1 MGPVGVG
8 VVAESGAG
16 GRSVAGGFDE
26 RLSLGHVA
34 AGLATVMMTGV
45 ATDAYAQS
53 TQLPT
58 IDVQGTGTSPDNTLQ
73 AETGVSRLGR
83 VQDIPQTV
91 QVINQ
96 QTMQQQGVTNLDQ
109 ALRNVPGV
117 TVAIGEGGGGLN
129 GDQFRIRGFQAKGDI
144 YLDGLRDFGV
154 YTRDSFAYEQ
164 VQVLKGPSSESFG
177 FGTTGGAINVVLKNA
192 KLGNFMDIE
201 GTLGMGPLFRGVVD
215 LNREIAPNTAVRLV
229 AMGHKQDIVDR
240 DHLFNDRWGFLG
252 SVGFGLGT
260 NTTATL
266 SYLHQD
272 GRRLPDMGQPII
284 TPAGQIGRPIS
295 EFGVDRRNYYGKAND
310 LDDSAADIFTM
321 RFKSE
326 VAPGIT
332 ISNDMRI
339 AHYDRYFAQTVVNCP
354 APVCVN
360 GVANGNFNV
369 AYGFGGPA
377 GYQQETFG
385 GQNITTAVLKFNTG
399 PLRHEFIVGSDIYMV
414 RNDRTNGFPNAALK
428 VPGTIAFP
436 AFNPVVPVV
445 INPNDK
451 RSSNGLDL
459 AVFASDRVWFTD
471 QISVLGGV
479 RLDRYTSEA
488 GTTDPA
494 TGFPNPIATNTE
506 YLASPK
512 ASVIWEPVNWQTYY
526 ATYARSY
533 SNLAGEFV
541 TNALNVI
548 ANPTLEPE
556 QNDLYEVGAK
566 INLLNGRL
574 GLTGALFRVRKG
586 NSVQTDPTTGDVVQT
601 NETQQ
606 VQGIE
611 LGLTGKVTDQW
622 TVQFAYAFMQS
633 EILSAP
639 PAQFANVG
647 NRVAFVPEH
656 AVAFW
661 TTYDIAPHVRIPG
674 KLLVGGGVF
683 YTDEYFVNSANSAII
698 PDSIVLNGLVSYEV
712 DKYRFA
718 VNVFNLTDEV
728 YYDAGFGNRAVLA
741 AGRTVTVTGGFR
753 W

>member
-8 VVAESGAG
+8 AASVSGAG
-16 GRSVAGGFDE
+16 SRFAAGGFDE

-34 AGLATVMMTGV
+34 AGLVTVMMTGV
-45 ATDAYAQS
+45 ATDAFAQS
-53 TQLPT
+53 QQLPT

-91 QVINQ
+91 NVINQ
-96 QTMQQQGVTNLDQ
+96 QTLQQQGVTTLDQ

-144 YLDGLRDFGV
+144 YTDGLRDFGV
-154 YTRDSFAYEQ
+154 YTRDSFAYES

-177 FGTTGGAINVVLKNA
+177 FGTTGGAINTVMKNA

-215 LNREIAPNTAVRLV
+215 VNREIAPNTAVRFV

-252 SVGFGLGT
+252 SAAVGLGT
-260 NTTATL
+260 NTTLTL
-266 SYLHQD
+266 NYLHQD

-295 EFGVDRRNYYGKAND
+295 EFGVDRRNYYGKSTD
-310 LDDSAADIFTM
+310 LDDTSVNMFTM

-326 VAPGIT
+326 VAPGFT
-332 ISNDMRI
+332 ISNDTRI

-354 APVCVN
+354 APACVD
-360 GVANGNFNV
+360 GVAGGNFNV

-385 GQNITTAVLKFNTG
+385 GQNITTAVMKFNTG
-399 PLRHEFIVGSDIYMV
+399 PIRHELIAGSDIYMV
-414 RNDRTNGFPNAALK
+414 RNDRQALLNTSAK
-428 VPGTIAFP
+428 VPGTIA
-436 AFNPVVPVV
+436 
-445 INPNDK
+445 NPNFFPSYAVVLNPLDK
-451 RSSNGLDL
+451 RSSDGLNL

-479 RLDRYTSEA
+479 RLDKYTSEFTSTN
-488 GTTDPA
+488 TT
-494 TGFPNPIATNTE
+494 TGIPNPTLSSTN

-512 ASVIWEPVNWQTYY
+512 ASLIWEPVNWQTYY

-541 TNALNVI
+541 TNALNPI
-548 ANPTLEPE
+548 ANATLEPE
-556 QNDLYEVGAK
+556 ENDLFEFGAK
-566 INLLNGRL
+566 ISLLNGRL
-574 GLTGALFRVRKG
+574 GLTGALFRVDKG
-586 NSVQTDPTTGDVVQT
+586 NSIQTDPTTGDLVQT
-601 NETQQ
+601 NEKQR
-606 VQGIE
+606 VQGVE
-611 LGLTGKVTDQW
+611 LGVTGKVTDQW
-622 TVQFAYAFMQS
+622 TVQFAYAFMDS
-633 EILSAP
+633 EIRSAP
-639 PAQFANVG
+639 PAQVANIG
-647 NRVAFVPEH
+647 NRVSFVPEH
-656 AVAFW
+656 AVSLW
-661 TTYDIAPHVRIPG
+661 TTYDVAPHVRIPG

-683 YTDEYFVNSANSAII
+683 YTDEYFVNSANTAII
-698 PDSIVLNGLVSYEV
+698 PASTVLNALVSYEFE
-712 DKYRFA
+712 KYRMA
-718 VNVFNLTDEV
+718 VNVYNLTDEV

-741 AGRTVTVTGGFR
+741 AGRTVTVTGGVK